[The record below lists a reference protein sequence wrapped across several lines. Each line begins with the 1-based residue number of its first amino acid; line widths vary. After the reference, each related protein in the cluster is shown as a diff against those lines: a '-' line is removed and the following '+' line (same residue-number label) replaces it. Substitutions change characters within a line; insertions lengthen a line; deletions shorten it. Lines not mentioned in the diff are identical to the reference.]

1 MHGTVARIERKIDEN
16 GIDKALIPGIYNIQ
30 SVGSSPLKRGAKNL
44 IQMQDRDGIYV
55 QRGAGQVSSITNTK
69 KFILPSFERQRNIGF
84 TSNITLKSD
93 KRSQGNY

>member
-1 MHGTVARIERKIDEN
+1 
-16 GIDKALIPGIYNIQ
+16 
-30 SVGSSPLKRGAKNL
+30 
-44 IQMQDRDGIYV
+44 MQDRDGIYV

-69 KFILPSFERQRNIGF
+69 KFILPSFERQGNIGF